1 MITLAII
8 VLVVTAN
15 QALGTYA
22 FWGGMFL
29 GILAVLTD
37 ALQKREALVMQQLQE
52 KQAMAVPSHTP
63 VVAAYALGTHQDF

>member
-29 GILAVLTD
+29 GILAVL
-37 ALQKREALVMQQLQE
+37 KRMDGAVMVMMCASFQSCVIWLIGLW
-52 KQAMAVPSHTP
+52 V
-63 VVAAYALGTHQDF
+63 GTC